1 MPRTL
6 SVKRPRR
13 NANLG
18 PCPAISAPQLYRPAL
33 SQREQATARAAVRAA
48 MRAATCTSVIEPDG
62 IIAAIPI
69 GSYSY

>member
-33 SQREQATARAAVRAA
+33 SQREQATARAA